1 MAKIAK
7 RIAANAAKVDR
18 LKKYP
23 IAEAVALAKETATT
37 KFDSSIELHF
47 HLGIDTKKSDQQVRG
62 SLMLPHG
69 TGKTKKVIA
78 FVPANLEKDAK
89 EAGADLIGNEEVIN
103 QIKQTGKCDFEVAVA
118 TPEVM
123 KNLAAIAKTLGQ
135 KGLMPNPKDGT
146 VTTDIK
152 KTIANLKK
160 GMASYK
166 NDDSGNVHLIVG
178 KASFTEKDLLENI
191 QSAIEAIKRAK
202 SDTTKGTFILS
213 TTLSSSMGPGIKLV
227 I

>member
-23 IAEAVALAKETATT
+23 LAEAVALAKEIATT

-89 EAGADLIGNEEVIN
+89 EAGADLIGTEEVIN

-123 KNLAAIAKTLGQ
+123 KNLAQIAKTLGQ

-166 NDDSGNVHLIVG
+166 NDDSGNLHLIVG
-178 KASFTEKDLLENI
+178 RASFSEKDLLENV
-191 QSAIEAIKRAK
+191 QSAVETVKRAK
-202 SDTTKGTFILS
+202 PETTKGTFLLS
-213 TTLSSSMGPGIKLV
+213 ATLSSSMGPGIRLAM
-227 I
+227 